1 MAASA
6 AEITLDD
13 PVIKHM
19 RADVSRLHVGETVG
33 EALAALRQS
42 PPAGGANRLL
52 LRRR

>member
-1 MAASA
+1 MAASVS
-6 AEITLDD
+6 EITLDD
-13 PVIKHM
+13 PVVKHM

-42 PPAGGANRLL
+42 PPAGGTDRLF